1 MSDNNKLKLN
11 FSYNF
16 NKEWNFWDKEEE
28 ERQFLYT
35 SMVNVACQS
44 KKAMGENPN
53 ACSTIKVGIHQH
65 FLVFYSPVVF
75 FSHFCLM
82 EILSNHFSKLYSF
95 FFMTKI
101 ERLMDLIVMKKQ
113 DNINHCH

>member
-1 MSDNNKLKLN
+1 MSDNKKLKLN

-16 NKEWNFWDKEEE
+16 NKEWNFWDEEEE

-44 KKAMGENPN
+44 KKAIGETPN

-82 EILSNHFSKLYSF
+82 EILVIISAKLPAE
-95 FFMTKI
+95 K
-101 ERLMDLIVMKKQ
+101 VVK
-113 DNINHCH
+113 